1 MCGVL
6 LPAGTFA
13 ARVLQSLD
21 SPYSARLPL
30 KPPGPAAQKPSYGGR
45 GKGKEMATP
54 ELIRPSPGNPSRQVS
69 FFLFCCCSTA
79 FCVCVFVYVCVSL
92 CVFSSLASSA
102 LTG

>member
-6 LPAGTFA
+6 LPAGAFA
-13 ARVLQSLD
+13 VRVLQSLD

-69 FFLFCCCSTA
+69 FF
-79 FCVCVFVYVCVSL
+79 
-92 CVFSSLASSA
+92 
-102 LTG
+102 